1 MVQMIGMRTE
11 RGKDISYRI
20 EKGLGSPGK
29 LKILRLLLSHP
40 DHLFTRYEIGKKVP
54 LRPVDIRNDVKL
66 LVDLGWIKELMIHPR
81 KYSINLDDPIIQELR
96 HFFRTIKYY

>member
-1 MVQMIGMRTE
+1 MQT
-11 RGKDISYRI
+11 KDEKEISYRI

-29 LKILRLLLSHP
+29 LKILKLLLSRP

-66 LVDLGWIKELMIHPR
+66 LVELGRVNELPIYPR
-81 KYSINLDDPIIQELR
+81 KYRINLDDPIINELKQ
-96 HFFRTIKYY
+96 FFRNVKYY